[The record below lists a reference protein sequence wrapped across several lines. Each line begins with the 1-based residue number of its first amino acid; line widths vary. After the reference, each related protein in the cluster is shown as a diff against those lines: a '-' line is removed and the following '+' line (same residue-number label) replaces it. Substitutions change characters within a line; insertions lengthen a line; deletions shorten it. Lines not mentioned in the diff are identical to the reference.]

1 MGRSR
6 TRTTTLERL
15 DRRVIP
21 AQLAPFHVPAA
32 AAEPPPLVREE
43 ARAATPADTP
53 AGAPARLL
61 VEPFHR
67 LELTTNAPQVAP
79 FARLARPF
87 QTPRAA
93 FNPPAATFNRQES
106 PDRPTTLNAEPLES
120 PFHAPGATF
129 NTVSPPD
136 VHAAL
141 PTLPAS
147 TPVGPLVEPFNP
159 VNLAP

>member
-6 TRTTTLERL
+6 ARTTILEGL
-15 DRRVIP
+15 DRRLVP

-32 AAEPPPLVREE
+32 VAEPPALVREE

-53 AGAPARLL
+53 AGEPARPL

-67 LELTTNAPQVAP
+67 LDLTSNNPLVAP
-79 FARLARPF
+79 FAREVIPF

-93 FNPPAATFNRQES
+93 FHAPAATFNRQE
-106 PDRPTTLNAEPLES
+106 PPYRPTTLAADPLVS
-120 PFHAPGATF
+120 PFRAPAATF

-136 VHAAL
+136 VQAAL

-147 TPVGPLVEPFNP
+147 TPIGPLVVPFNP